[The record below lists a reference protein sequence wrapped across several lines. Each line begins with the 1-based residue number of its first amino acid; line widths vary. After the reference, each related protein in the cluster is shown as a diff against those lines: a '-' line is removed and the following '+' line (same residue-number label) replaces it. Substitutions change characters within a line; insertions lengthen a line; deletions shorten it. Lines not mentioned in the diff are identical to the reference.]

1 MNEKQVSHYSP
12 LGWFIWIQH
21 NDQLPVSSL
30 AQLVE
35 RYTGVAEVM
44 GSNPVRALIFF
55 RSYFNY

>member
-30 AQLVE
+30 AQFVE
-35 RYTGVAEVM
+35 RCTSVAEVM
-44 GSNPVRALIFF
+44 GSKPVRA
-55 RSYFNY
+55 